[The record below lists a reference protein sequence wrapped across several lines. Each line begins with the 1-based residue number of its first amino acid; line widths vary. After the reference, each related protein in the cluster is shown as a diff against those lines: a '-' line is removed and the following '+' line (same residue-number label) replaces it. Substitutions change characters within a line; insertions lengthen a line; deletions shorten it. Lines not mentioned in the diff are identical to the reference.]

1 MMPYFRSGVETLM
14 RRVSLQPFGED
25 VKVDDET
32 VNSAEEPWDPVNPF
46 FSILFASSLSLPGI
60 FQVRTGVH
68 VPVMLEKKRYI
79 RGDDVSKVTP
89 LTRRAAVAARKADD
103 CSVDGDV
110 TDSASV
116 TSETAETEA
125 RPPKTVPGTSW
136 AAKRVRRL
144 LAVQS
149 AFGARFGA
157 TRTPSAPTF
166 SDAQTQTLP
175 DASTEEVH
183 CRRCRGVY
191 RRQRAR
197 DDDLSQPYAKPRPSV
212 SVAATHKTDGA
223 SADAYPEKPAPWTS
237 RALEPALVVASE
249 ILQYPWGADALILV
263 GIVLLASF
271 LVVLYYAIAVVL
283 PIMVLAVILAM
294 INSALFENSRF
305 LHVLQR
311 LGLT

>member
-1 MMPYFRSGVETLM
+1 M
-14 RRVSLQPFGED
+14 RRTSLRDD
-25 VKVDDET
+25 VKADGDDPAT
-32 VNSAEEPWDPVNPF
+32 EEPWDPGSSELSFVSSTDLISSEPRLQAPTSAPSIKRAYTALHTSPNSADLLLPV
-46 FSILFASSLSLPGI
+46 FSAALLNGCEFRY
-60 FQVRTGVH
+60 FGVA
-68 VPVMLEKKRYI
+68 L
-79 RGDDVSKVTP
+79 
-89 LTRRAAVAARKADD
+89 ADD
-103 CSVDGDV
+103 CSVDGEV
-110 TDSASV
+110 TDSVSV
-116 TSETAETEA
+116 TSETVETES
-125 RPPKTVPGTSW
+125 RPPRTVPSASW

-157 TRTPSAPTF
+157 TRAPSAPTF

-197 DDDLSQPYAKPRPSV
+197 DDDLSQPDPNPRPSV
-212 SVAATHKTDGA
+212 SAAATHKTDGTTA
-223 SADAYPEKPAPWTS
+223 GAYPEKPVSWTS
-237 RALEPALVVASE
+237 RALESALVVASE

-271 LVVLYYAIAVVL
+271 LVVLYYAVAVVL

-305 LHVLQR
+305 LHVLRR

>member
-1 MMPYFRSGVETLM
+1 MMPYLRSGVATLM
-14 RRVSLQPFGED
+14 RRVSLEPFAED
-25 VKVDDET
+25 VKVDDEPA
-32 VNSAEEPWDPVNPF
+32 NSAEEPWDP
-46 FSILFASSLSLPGI
+46 G
-60 FQVRTGVH
+60 TGVA
-68 VPVMLEKKRYI
+68 PPPPPT
-79 RGDDVSKVTP
+79 TP
-89 LTRRAAVAARKADD
+89 PCDEAAEN
-103 CSVDGDV
+103 CSVDGEA
-110 TDSASV
+110 TDSVSV
-116 TSETAETEA
+116 ASETTETET
-125 RPPKTVPGTSW
+125 RPPRTVPSTSW

-157 TRTPSAPTF
+157 TKAPSAPTF

-191 RRQRAR
+191 RRQRVR
-197 DDDLSQPYAKPRPSV
+197 DDELSQLDAKPRPSLA
-212 SVAATHKTDGA
+212 VAVAHKTDSAGA
-223 SADAYPEKPAPWTS
+223 GGYPEKPASWTS

-263 GIVLLASF
+263 GIVLLASL
-271 LVVLYYAIAVVL
+271 LVVLYYAVAVVL

-305 LHVLQR
+305 LHVLRR

>member
-1 MMPYFRSGVETLM
+1 MMPYLRGGVATLM
-14 RRVSLQPFGED
+14 RRTSLRDD
-25 VKVDDET
+25 VKADGDDPAT
-32 VNSAEEPWDPVNPF
+32 EEPWDP
-46 FSILFASSLSLPGI
+46 G
-60 FQVRTGVH
+60 TGVLA
-68 VPVMLEKKRYI
+68 PPPTTTTTP
-79 RGDDVSKVTP
+79 GDD
-89 LTRRAAVAARKADD
+89 AADD
-103 CSVDGDV
+103 CSVDGEV
-110 TDSASV
+110 TDSVSV
-116 TSETAETEA
+116 TSETVETEA
-125 RPPKTVPGTSW
+125 RPPKTVTSASW

-197 DDDLSQPYAKPRPSV
+197 DDDLSQPDPNPRPSV
-212 SVAATHKTDGA
+212 SAAATHKTDGTTA
-223 SADAYPEKPAPWTS
+223 GAYPEKPVSWTS
-237 RALEPALVVASE
+237 RALESVLVVASE

-271 LVVLYYAIAVVL
+271 LVVLYYAVAVVL

-305 LHVLQR
+305 LHVLRR

>member
-1 MMPYFRSGVETLM
+1 MMPYLRSGVATFI
-14 RRVSLQPFGED
+14 RRVSLEPFGED
-25 VKVDDET
+25 VEADDQPA
-32 VNSAEEPWDPVNPF
+32 NSTEEPWDP
-46 FSILFASSLSLPGI
+46 G
-60 FQVRTGVH
+60 TGVA
-68 VPVMLEKKRYI
+68 PPPPT
-79 RGDDVSKVTP
+79 TP
-89 LTRRAAVAARKADD
+89 PCDEAADD
-103 CSVDGDV
+103 CSVDGEA

-116 TSETAETEA
+116 TSETAETET

-166 SDAQTQTLP
+166 TDAQTQTLP

-197 DDDLSQPYAKPRPSV
+197 DDDLSQPDAKPRPSV

-223 SADAYPEKPAPWTS
+223 TAGEYPEKPASWTS

-271 LVVLYYAIAVVL
+271 LVVLYYAVAVVL

-294 INSALFENSRF
+294 INSALFESSRF